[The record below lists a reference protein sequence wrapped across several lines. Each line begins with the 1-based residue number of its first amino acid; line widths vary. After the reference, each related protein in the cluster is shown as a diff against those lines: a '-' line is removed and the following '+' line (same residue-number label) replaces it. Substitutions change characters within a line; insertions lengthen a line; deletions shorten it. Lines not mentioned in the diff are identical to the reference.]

1 MVAMRASVKEMYKNT
16 VQAESKPTA
25 EAGRISSMSMTMS
38 SNLTRTLR
46 AGRNSVQSYQG
57 PHIAGHALDKN
68 HMPVVT
74 NNAHSTNTN
83 NGFARKPSGGF
94 YFH

>member
-1 MVAMRASVKEMYKNT
+1 MYKNT
-16 VQAESKPTA
+16 VQVESKPTA
-25 EAGRISSMSMTMS
+25 EEGRLSSMSMTMS
-38 SNLTRTLR
+38 VNLRKSLK
-46 AGRNSVQSYQG
+46 AGRNSVQQSYQG

-74 NNAHSTNTN
+74 NNAHTTNTN
-83 NGFARKPSGGF
+83 NGFTRKPSGGF